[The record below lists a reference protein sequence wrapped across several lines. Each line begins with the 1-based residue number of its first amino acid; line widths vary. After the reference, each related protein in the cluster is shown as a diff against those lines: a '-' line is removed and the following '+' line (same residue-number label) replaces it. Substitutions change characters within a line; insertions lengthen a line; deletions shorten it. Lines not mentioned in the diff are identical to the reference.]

1 MGRQL
6 VEGLPPSR
14 LPLQAAR
21 AQFCRES
28 LGASIESI
36 AGLSS
41 TKGHL
46 EPLPHRYPTQ
56 GHTYTLTSAS
66 HWLSGYALEDIH
78 SLVFLAVVC
87 SGGLKSPEKAFRQVE
102 SAWPEGCGQGTL
114 SDYST

>member
-21 AQFCRES
+21 AQFCRGS
-28 LGASIESI
+28 LGASIKSI

-78 SLVFLAVVC
+78 SLVFLACCMLRWAQVPRE
-87 SGGLKSPEKAFRQVE
+87 SLQAGGKCMAGHHRSKA
-102 SAWPEGCGQGTL
+102 
-114 SDYST
+114 